1 MKFENLNFRLLS
13 GLNNLKFRFT
23 NDKKIPFFQWCK
35 QVSEILFVWATGEA
49 FNCVKWRINSLFT
62 FEEARDHDSNGSFR
76 SFRWKREQM

>member
-1 MKFENLNFRLLS
+1 M
-13 GLNNLKFRFT
+13 

-49 FNCVKWRINSLFT
+49 FNCVKWRMNSLFT

-76 SFRWKREQM
+76 SF